1 MNKKYTIIVVILFVI
16 VCAVLIAFAITSNAG
31 QRIKLLENAGP
42 YGINE
47 LDEEKRR
54 FHNEALNNRINTKM
68 DNMDFGNT
76 EISSEMKEKMIEA
89 EKRQKEKDNKI
100 LSLVNKYYPER
111 LQKIYDKLDGKS
123 IYDENKELEYE
134 FDTIILDIIETKG
147 CLKEEKNFMLN
158 YMNSEKY
165 NIKENAELFNRIEKI
180 CK

>member
-16 VCAVLIAFAITSNAG
+16 ICAVLIAFAITSNAG
-31 QRIKLLENAGP
+31 QRIKILENSGP

-54 FHNEALNNRINTKM
+54 FHNEALNNRINTKI
-68 DNMDFGNT
+68 DNTDFGNT
-76 EISSEMKEKMIEA
+76 EISNEMKEKMIEA

-100 LSLVNKYYPER
+100 LSLVDKYYPER